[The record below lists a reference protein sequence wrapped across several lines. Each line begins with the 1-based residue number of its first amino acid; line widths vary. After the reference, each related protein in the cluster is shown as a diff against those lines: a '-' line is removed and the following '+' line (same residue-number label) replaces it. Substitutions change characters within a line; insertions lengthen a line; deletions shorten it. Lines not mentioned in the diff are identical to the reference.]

1 MWWGLVVLVVV
12 TQSAAPAAGAAGAL
26 HEAAVNGNLTTLKD
40 LVSKI
45 APSDL
50 QSALTQCYQKPSG
63 SSACFDS
70 SGTAQGF
77 ACSQLDRNVDECIS
91 VLDAAAIGRQPAV
104 VQYLLTDLKAQPNLQ
119 NSAKQ
124 TALHYAF
131 DSFSV
136 YWHPCDDDFRKTV
149 LALLA
154 GGASLVTFCTG
165 NFGGQV
171 EFDL

>member
-1 MWWGLVVLVVV
+1 MWWRLALLVVV
-12 TQSAAPAAGAAGAL
+12 IQLAASAAGAPGAL

-63 SSACFDS
+63 NSACFDS
-70 SGTAQGF
+70 SGTAQGY
-77 ACSQLDRNVDECIS
+77 ACSQLDSIVDDCIS

-104 VQYLLTDLKAQPNLQ
+104 VQYLLTDLKAQPNLT
-119 NSAKQ
+119 NGAKK
-124 TALHYAF
+124 TALLYAF

-165 NFGGQV
+165 NFRGQL